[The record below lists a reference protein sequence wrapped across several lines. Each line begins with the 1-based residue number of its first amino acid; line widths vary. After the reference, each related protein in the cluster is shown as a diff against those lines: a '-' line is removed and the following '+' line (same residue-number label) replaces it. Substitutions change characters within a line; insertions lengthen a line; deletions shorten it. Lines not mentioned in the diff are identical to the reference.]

1 MDKMIRMIGLAAWL
15 LAGAVFAA
23 DAPSMTKQVLETKK
37 SSMVFYRAE
46 DEMAVFP
53 AASAS
58 AKRVVAATPAE
69 VASKTASSGSEY
81 RRVFYTSERRSERN
95 RFIATGNFL
104 VRLQP
109 GTSPEAFAAAQ
120 GVALLQVVNLSAG
133 IYLFAPA
140 GAVEVIG
147 QANRLNALPEVDY
160 AEPEWI
166 RPVLLR

>member
-1 MDKMIRMIGLAAWL
+1 M
-15 LAGAVFAA
+15 
-23 DAPSMTKQVLETKK
+23 MTKQVLETKT

-46 DEMAVFP
+46 DEMAVIP
-53 AASAS
+53 AAGAS
-58 AKRVVAATPAE
+58 AKRVVAAAPAD
-69 VASKTASSGSEY
+69 VAAKTAAFGSEY

-109 GTSPEAFAAAQ
+109 DVKPEAFATAQ
-120 GVALLQVVNLSAG
+120 GLTLKQTVNVSAG

-140 GAVEVIG
+140 DAGEVIG
-147 QANRLNALPEVDY
+147 QVNRLNTLPEVDY

-166 RPVLLR
+166 KPVLLR